1 MNKTALHQ
9 SSLRSDYY
17 QYYHHHHLIC
27 LLLLFNAESKP
38 WFWGRVKEWS
48 IRLLVSLSSS
58 SSFILSI
65 SFYCLTSSNK
75 PPLPPQNKIKIKKG
89 SEGFIETAPSGMGSV
104 LYTKMNVFKSDLAIY
119 QSLRPVL
126 RDSQLLPVP
135 ETKDVFCLP
144 YIADRD
150 MNIFGIKAIKISG
163 N

>member
-1 MNKTALHQ
+1 MVLGPSEGVINPII
-9 SSLRSDYY
+9 R
-17 QYYHHHHLIC
+17 LIIIVIIIHIIDII
-27 LLLLFNAESKP
+27 LLFNS
-38 WFWGRVKEWS
+38 VKQ
-48 IRLLVSLSSS
+48 
-58 SSFILSI
+58 
-65 SFYCLTSSNK
+65 T
-75 PPLPPQNKIKIKKG
+75 PPSPPQNKIKIKKG
-89 SEGFIETAPSGMGSV
+89 SEGFIETAPSGIGSV
-104 LYTKMNVFKSDLAIY
+104 LYTKMNVFKSDFAIY

>member
-1 MNKTALHQ
+1 MVLGPSEGVINPIIG
-9 SSLRSDYY
+9 
-17 QYYHHHHLIC
+17 LIIIIIIIHIIDII
-27 LLLLFNAESKP
+27 LLFN
-38 WFWGRVKEWS
+38 FVKQ
-48 IRLLVSLSSS
+48 
-58 SSFILSI
+58 
-65 SFYCLTSSNK
+65 T
-75 PPLPPQNKIKIKKG
+75 PPSPPQNKIKIKKG

-104 LYTKMNVFKSDLAIY
+104 LYTKMNVFKSDFAIY

>member
-1 MNKTALHQ
+1 MVLGPSKGVINPII
-9 SSLRSDYY
+9 SLAIVVIIIHIID
-17 QYYHHHHLIC
+17 II
-27 LLLLFNAESKP
+27 LLFNS
-38 WFWGRVKEWS
+38 VKQ
-48 IRLLVSLSSS
+48 
-58 SSFILSI
+58 
-65 SFYCLTSSNK
+65 T
-75 PPLPPQNKIKIKKG
+75 PPPPPQKKNKIKIKKG
-89 SEGFIETAPSGMGSV
+89 SEGLIETAPRGIGSV
-104 LYTKMNVFKSDLAIY
+104 LYTKMNVFKSDFAIY

>member
-17 QYYHHHHLIC
+17 HYYHHHHLIC
-27 LLLLFNAESKP
+27 LLLLFKAESKP
-38 WFWGRVKEWS
+38 F
-48 IRLLVSLSSS
+48 
-58 SSFILSI
+58 F
-65 SFYCLTSSNK
+65 
-75 PPLPPQNKIKIKKG
+75 PPPQKKKIKIKKG

-104 LYTKMNVFKSDLAIY
+104 LYTKMNVFKSDFAIY

>member
-1 MNKTALHQ
+1 MVLGPSEGVINPII
-9 SSLRSDYY
+9 SLIMIVIIIHIID
-17 QYYHHHHLIC
+17 II
-27 LLLLFNAESKP
+27 LLFNS
-38 WFWGRVKEWS
+38 VKK
-48 IRLLVSLSSS
+48 
-58 SSFILSI
+58 
-65 SFYCLTSSNK
+65 TT
-75 PPLPPQNKIKIKKG
+75 PPQKKNKTKIKG
-89 SEGFIETAPSGMGSV
+89 SEGFIETAPRGMGSV

>member
-1 MNKTALHQ
+1 MVLGPSEGVINPII
-9 SSLRSDYY
+9 R
-17 QYYHHHHLIC
+17 LIIIVIIIHIIDII
-27 LLLLFNAESKP
+27 LLFNS
-38 WFWGRVKEWS
+38 VKQ
-48 IRLLVSLSSS
+48 
-58 SSFILSI
+58 
-65 SFYCLTSSNK
+65 T
-75 PPLPPQNKIKIKKG
+75 PPSPPQNKIKIKKG

-104 LYTKMNVFKSDLAIY
+104 LYTKMNVFKSDFAIY

>member
-1 MNKTALHQ
+1 MVLGPSEGVINPII
-9 SSLRSDYY
+9 SLIMIVIIIHIID
-17 QYYHHHHLIC
+17 II
-27 LLLLFNAESKP
+27 LLFNS
-38 WFWGRVKEWS
+38 VKK
-48 IRLLVSLSSS
+48 
-58 SSFILSI
+58 
-65 SFYCLTSSNK
+65 TT
-75 PPLPPQNKIKIKKG
+75 PPQKKNKTKIKG

-104 LYTKMNVFKSDLAIY
+104 LCTKMNVFKSDLAIY